1 MKEKLLDILEKIPY
15 YLDDFFASVRLRLS
29 LNRFVGTLKNNR
41 MAVAAFLTTFVVFL
55 IFYHVMLVRISATR
69 HLKADIAYIQD
80 SLNTFGLDIAYE
92 KISFS
97 SSFTRPLMTADDFRL
112 YSLNGN
118 WSLTIPR
125 LRLYASIFNNA
136 DITLELGNKQ
146 ELQLNGESY
155 PVRSEEAEIKFDFG
169 DNNDIELVLAEIRN
183 INIKNFAVVQE
194 LNLAGRHTPNRTGL
208 NSVAAVFENHIEL
221 KNITLNG
228 LLNYPLTSQISR
240 LYLKTNLMGEFSRLD
255 SFAASM
261 EEWLHRGGFLEIPNM
276 VVNWAPFSMV
286 GKGELNFD
294 ETFAP
299 NLHLETSS
307 KALVKFM
314 EDLQDRNFLERKGVF
329 VANILLSNKAFK
341 LNEDDEHLTIV
352 TPIDYRNHK
361 LAVENIT
368 VKTFYPM
375 NSANTTRAKP

>member
-41 MAVAAFLTTFVVFL
+41 MAAAAFLTTFVVFL

-69 HLKADIAYIQD
+69 HLKADIVYIQD

-183 INIKNFAVVQE
+183 INIKNFAVIQE

-208 NSVAAVFENHIEL
+208 NSIAAVFENHIEL

-228 LLNYPLTSQISR
+228 LLNYP
-240 LYLKTNLMGEFSRLD
+240 
-255 SFAASM
+255 
-261 EEWLHRGGFLEIPNM
+261 
-276 VVNWAPFSMV
+276 
-286 GKGELNFD
+286 
-294 ETFAP
+294 
-299 NLHLETSS
+299 
-307 KALVKFM
+307 
-314 EDLQDRNFLERKGVF
+314 
-329 VANILLSNKAFK
+329 
-341 LNEDDEHLTIV
+341 
-352 TPIDYRNHK
+352 
-361 LAVENIT
+361 
-368 VKTFYPM
+368 
-375 NSANTTRAKP
+375 